1 MTKNKL
7 NGKINQ
13 KGVDA
18 MEEKILSVLLDMQI
32 DIKKIQK
39 DQEIMQQEIKE
50 IKEDQ
55 KEMKQ
60 EIKGIKEEIRITK
73 LNTSKI
79 LEVQNKTLEFL
90 KDVIKKNEEEHR
102 NFDNRI
108 NSIEIK
114 QAI

>member
-1 MTKNKL
+1 MK
-7 NGKINQ
+7 
-13 KGVDA
+13 
-18 MEEKILSVLLDMQI
+18 
-32 DIKKIQK
+32 
-39 DQEIMQQEIKE
+39 QEIKGMQQEIKGMQQEIKE

>member
-1 MTKNKL
+1 
-7 NGKINQ
+7 
-13 KGVDA
+13 